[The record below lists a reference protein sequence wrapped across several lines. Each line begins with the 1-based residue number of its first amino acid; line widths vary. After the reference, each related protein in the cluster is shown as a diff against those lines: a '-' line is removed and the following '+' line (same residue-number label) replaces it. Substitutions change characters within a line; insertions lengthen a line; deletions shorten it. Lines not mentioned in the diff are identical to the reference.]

1 MQVFEKLKKNDDLFD
16 LMFMDVVK
24 ESEQDKEKI
33 YSRGAAFTSENAN
46 KIESNFLNAKQVIF
60 IG

>member
-1 MQVFEKLKKNDDLFD
+1 
-16 LMFMDVVK
+16 MFMDVVK

-33 YSRGAAFTSENAN
+33 YSRGATSFTSENAN
-46 KIESNFLNAKQVIF
+46 KIESNFLNVKQVIF

>member
-1 MQVFEKLKKNDDLFD
+1 
-16 LMFMDVVK
+16 MFMDAVK

-33 YSRGAAFTSENAN
+33 YNRGATFTSENAN
-46 KIESNFLNAKQVIF
+46 QIESNFLNAKQVIF